1 VAFPDARA
9 AGATLMALFGP
20 LYDRVLVW
28 ARHRHAAWYLGG
40 LSFAESSF
48 FPVPPDVMLVPMS
61 LARPERALRLALL
74 TTITSVLGGLFG
86 YAIGYFALDVVE
98 PWLKSAGYWEA
109 YLEVSGWFERWG
121 FWAVL
126 AAGFSPVPYKLFTI
140 AAGAL
145 AMSVPLFA
153 VASLLGRGGRFYLVA
168 WLIRLGGAPMADR
181 LRRNVEYLGWLLVG
195 LLLVAWYLAR
205 A

>member
-1 VAFPDARA
+1 MD
-9 AGATLMALFGP
+9 LFGP

-28 ARHRHAAWYLGG
+28 AGHRHASWFLGG

-61 LARPERALRLALL
+61 LARPDRAFRLALL
-74 TTITSVLGGLFG
+74 TTVTSVIGGLFG
-86 YAIGYFALDVVE
+86 YAVGYFALDVVE
-98 PWLKSAGYWEA
+98 PWLRSAGYWDG
-109 YLEVSGWFERWG
+109 YLEVRGWFERWG

-145 AMSVPLFA
+145 AMSVPVFA
-153 VASLLGRGGRFYLVA
+153 AASLVGRGGRFFLVA

-195 LLLVAWYLAR
+195 LLLLAWFLAR